1 MSHGQRWRFSF
12 AACLVGLAFF
22 AGGCGG
28 ISKEAVP
35 VAGESATAL
44 ERANAGPCVKI
55 VGVRN
60 ATGNA
65 KYDALCQYV
74 HIKTAQVLQ
83 NSGKFRVFADDFLAS
98 DVPIQLDTAKMDK
111 PDAELT
117 VEIEKVREIPG
128 ATMKFAIFSAQ
139 SQQVQVALRIR
150 YMAAGGRVQAVSGQ
164 DSSSKGA
171 WGVVAEVNRD
181 SLVSKKGVWAL
192 DESMAGIAA
201 QRALAKAVTQ
211 LVP

>member
-1 MSHGQRWRFSF
+1 MTHGWPRIF
-12 AACLVGLAFF
+12 ALAVCCGGLAFL

-35 VAGESATAL
+35 VASDNAVAT
-44 ERANAGPCVKI
+44 ERTNAGPCVKI
-55 VGVRN
+55 VVVRN

-98 DVPIQLDTAKMDK
+98 DVPIQLDTAKMDT

-139 SQQVQVALRIR
+139 SQQVQVALRMR
-150 YMAAGGRVQAVSGQ
+150 YVAGGRVQAVSGQ

-171 WGVVAEVNRD
+171 WGVVAQVNRD

-201 QRALAKAVTQ
+201 QRALGKAVTQ

>member
-1 MSHGQRWRFSF
+1 MCVVGAGSLVLL
-12 AACLVGLAFF
+12 AAA
-22 AGGCGG
+22 CGG
-28 ISKEAVP
+28 IRKEAVP
-35 VAGESATAL
+35 VTTDTRTLDARPGSQAK
-44 ERANAGPCVKI
+44 AGPCVKI

-83 NSGKFRVFADDFLAS
+83 DSGKFRVFADDFLAS
-98 DVPIQLDTAKMDK
+98 DAPIPLDMAKVDK

-117 VEIEKVREIPG
+117 VEIEKVREIAG
-128 ATMKFAIFSAQ
+128 ATMKVAIFSAQ
-139 SQQVQVALRIR
+139 SQQVQVAMRLR
-150 YMAAGGRVQAVSGQ
+150 YVASGGRPQSVEAH
-164 DSSSKGA
+164 DASSKGA
-171 WGVVAEVNRD
+171 WGVVAQVNRD

-201 QRALAKAVTQ
+201 QRALGKAIGQ